1 MTEQQKPANKAAGVL
16 AAVVQSGQN
25 VDIYKKIGTICLI
38 LIAGVSVTLALIYTK
53 TILIP
58 LVVAIFIYVMI
69 TPIISFL
76 RRKFKFPKWLA
87 VAVASIAVTV
97 PLVLMAFFVV
107 DSVVGFIRGFGIYQ
121 ERVLGVF
128 NQFIVFCEKYNIP
141 LTAEMFKFNN
151 VDSLLVSGYSTKL
164 IKALGTGVL
173 SFFSYMVLS
182 LIFLFFLLIG
192 SGSANV
198 NNKMAME
205 IRNKISAYLY
215 IHIIM
220 SLLTG
225 LLVWAV
231 YAAVGLELALMFGVL
246 TFILNFIPNVG
257 SIIAVLLPLPIAFI
271 QFGISPQLIIL
282 LSVSA
287 AIQFSVGSLLEPKLL
302 GEGMDLHPVTIIG
315 SLIFWALVWGVPGAF
330 LAVPITAA
338 VRIILNKM
346 EPTRPFAEILSGRLP
361 QE

>member
-1 MTEQQKPANKAAGVL
+1 MTEQEKKQVKPAGVL

-25 VDIYKKIGTICLI
+25 IDIYKKINTICLI
-38 LIAGVSVTLALIYTK
+38 LIAGVSITLALIYTK

-58 LVVAIFIYVMI
+58 LVVSIFIYVMI

-76 RRKFKFPKWLA
+76 RRRFKFPKWLA
-87 VAVASIAVTV
+87 VFVASVAVTV
-97 PLVLMAFFVV
+97 PLVLMVIFVV
-107 DSVVGFIRGFGIYQ
+107 DSVAGFIRGVGVYQ
-121 ERVLGVF
+121 ARVAGMF
-128 NQFIVFCEKYNIP
+128 NQFLEFCAKYNLP
-141 LTAEMFKFNN
+141 LTAEMFQFDN
-151 VDSLLVSGYSTKL
+151 VNSILVSSYSTKL
-164 IKALGTGVL
+164 IKSLGTGVL
-173 SFFSYMVLS
+173 SVFSYMILS

-192 SGSANV
+192 SGSANM
-198 NNKMAME
+198 NNSTARE
-205 IRNKISAYLY
+205 IQNKVSAYLY
-215 IHIIM
+215 IHIVM

-231 YAAVGLELALMFGVL
+231 YAGTGLELALMFGVL

-257 SIIAVLLPLPIAFI
+257 SFIAVVLPLPIAFI
-271 QFGISPQLIIL
+271 QFGMSAELIVIL
-282 LSVSA
+282 AVPS
-287 AIQFSVGSLLEPKLL
+287 AIQFAIGSLLEPKLL
-302 GEGMDLHPVTIIG
+302 GEGMDLHPVTIVG